1 MNNQE
6 AINELQSAIDLIK
19 QDGKDWLDERDIPI
33 LEMAVAALKAQEWWI
48 EAWRPLPESYK
59 EEE

>member
-1 MNNQE
+1 MTNEE

-33 LEMAVAALKAQEWWI
+33 LEMAISALQAQEIKREVKQEVWTVW
-48 EAWRPLPESYK
+48 
-59 EEE
+59 